1 MQKEPII
8 ILTVLQ
14 QLLEEPQRE
23 RDDKLLNVQYVQYV
37 IYVQKGVYNIM
48 VSNISKAH
56 WNTDGNNLRLSMP
69 LTKVDKERRIV
80 SGFASLDN
88 VDKQDDIVTAE
99 ASMDAFAKFRGN
111 IREMHQPLAVGKM
124 VSFKADKYFDPDSK
138 KFYNG
143 VFVSA
148 YVSKGAQD
156 TWEKVLDGTLTGF
169 SIGGR
174 MNKWDDGF
182 DEKSDK
188 AIRIIKQYDLIE
200 LSLVDSPANQF
211 ANIVSVEKVDGVDVV
226 KGDETVLENV
236 FYDKES
242 GIVMVSENESEL
254 SPSTGEQMANI
265 GFVEKTDNEKI
276 DMIKFLVDSAKGI
289 NTSKINKEVQPMT
302 KSKTQVEKTEVIED
316 VVVAP
321 EADASVAEV
330 IEEVAKAEEVETT
343 DVVKADEVVAEE
355 IAKAEDAEAVETVTE
370 AVVEVSKSEEVI
382 ADAVTEMK
390 NTLESAF
397 SDLVSTVKSL
407 QAEVELLKSS
417 KVDVDT
423 VKDSFVAVAKD
434 IAAVS
439 NEFNE
444 FGKRVDAVEADTAFR
459 KSGDI
464 GDILQSQPEM
474 VEKSLWGGSFLKTAD
489 LFK

>member
-1 MQKEPII
+1 
-8 ILTVLQ
+8 
-14 QLLEEPQRE
+14 
-23 RDDKLLNVQYVQYV
+23 
-37 IYVQKGVYNIM
+37 M

-56 WNTDGNNLRLSMP
+56 WNSDGENIRLSMP
-69 LTKVDKERRIV
+69 FNKVDKERRIV

-88 VDKQDDIVTAE
+88 LDKQMDIVTSE
-99 ASMDAFAKFRGN
+99 ASMNAFAKFRGN

-124 VSFKADKYFDPDSK
+124 INFKEDKYFDPESK
-138 KFYNG
+138 KFYKG

-174 MNKWDDGF
+174 MNKWDDGY
-182 DEKSDK
+182 DEKSDSQ
-188 AIRIIKQYDLIE
+188 IRIIKDYDLVE

-211 ANIVSVEKVDGVDVV
+211 ANIVSVEKVDGVDVI
-226 KGDETVLENV
+226 KADATVLENV
-236 FYDKES
+236 FYDKEN
-242 GIVMVSENESEL
+242 GIVLSSENESEL
-254 SPSTGEQMANI
+254 SPITGEQMENI
-265 GFVEKTDNEKI
+265 GFVEKTDNEKTT
-276 DMIKFLVDSAKGI
+276 MIKFLVDSAKGI

-302 KSKTQVEKTEVIED
+302 KSKTQVEKTDVVED

-321 EADASVAEV
+321 EADASVAE
-330 IEEVAKAEEVETT
+330 ITEEVVKAEEVEATE
-343 DVVKADEVVAEE
+343 VVKTDEVKTEE
-355 IAKAEDAEAVETVTE
+355 VTKAEDAEVAQPVAE
-370 AVVEVSKSEEVI
+370 AVVEVSKSEEVV
-382 ADAVTEMK
+382 AEAVTEMK

-423 VKDSFVAVAKD
+423 VKDSFAAVAKD